1 MDVIPAID
9 LRGGKVVRLRQGDYN
24 QQTTYADN
32 PVAVAKEFADAGAP
46 WVHIVDLDGAAEG
59 ITPHLEVCR
68 RIAEAIQT
76 PLEFGG
82 GLRNLEAIDAVLAI
96 GVGRVVLGTAAI
108 ESPSLVQAAIAR
120 HGTSRIVVGV
130 DARDG
135 MVATR
140 GWKEQSSTRIEKLLE
155 QMATLG
161 VRRFIYTDIARDGTL
176 TEPNFD
182 AVASVVMAATE
193 LGSKVIASGGV
204 SNVAHLERLADAGAE
219 GAIVGT
225 AIYSG
230 VLDLSTALRAVGG

>member
-24 QQTTYADN
+24 QQTIYADD
-32 PVAVAKEFADAGAP
+32 PIAVARGFAEAGAP

-68 RIAEAIQT
+68 RIAEAIRT

-82 GLRNLEAIDAVLAI
+82 GLRSLEAIDAILAI

-108 ESPSLVQAAIAR
+108 EDPSLVQAAVTR

-135 MVATR
+135 MVAMR
-140 GWKEQSSTRIEKLLE
+140 GWKEQSSTGVEELLE
-155 QMATLG
+155 QMAALG
-161 VRRFIYTDIARDGTL
+161 VRRFIYTDIARDGML

-182 AVASVVMAATE
+182 AVASVVMVATD
-193 LGSKVIASGGV
+193 LGSTVIASGGV
-204 SNVAHLERLADAGAE
+204 SNVAHLERLSETGAE
-219 GAIVGT
+219 GAIVGSALYT
-225 AIYSG
+225 GA
-230 VLDLSTALRAVGG
+230 LDLSEALRTVGG

>member
-24 QQTTYADN
+24 QQTTYSDDPIAI
-32 PVAVAKEFADAGAP
+32 AQGFADAGAP

-59 ITPHLEVCR
+59 VTPHLEVCR
-68 RIAEAIQT
+68 RIAEAVHT

-82 GLRNLEAIDAVLAI
+82 GLRSLEAIDAILGI

-108 ESPSLVQAAIAR
+108 EDPSLVQAAVAK

-135 MVATR
+135 MVAVR
-140 GWKEQSSTRIEKLLE
+140 GWKEQSSTRAEDLLE
-155 QMATLG
+155 QMAALG
-161 VRRFIYTDIARDGTL
+161 VRRFVYTDIARDGML

-193 LGSKVIASGGV
+193 LGSTVIASGGV
-204 SNVAHLERLADAGAE
+204 SSVAHLERLADSGAE
-219 GAIVGT
+219 GAIVGS
-225 AIYSG
+225 AIYTG
-230 VLDLSTALRAVGG
+230 ALDLAEALRTVGG

>member
-24 QQTTYADN
+24 QQTTYSDD
-32 PVAVAKEFADAGAP
+32 PIAVARGFAEAGAP
-46 WVHIVDLDGAAEG
+46 WVHIVDLDGAAAG

-82 GLRNLEAIDAVLAI
+82 GLRSLEAIDAILDI

-108 ESPSLVQAAIAR
+108 EDSLLVQAAIAK

-140 GWKEQSSTRIEKLLE
+140 GWIEQSSVRVEDLLE

-161 VRRFIYTDIARDGTL
+161 VRRFVYTDIARDGML

-193 LGSKVIASGGV
+193 LGSTVIASGGV
-204 SNVAHLERLADAGAE
+204 SNVAHLARLADIGAE
-219 GAIVGT
+219 GTIVGS
-225 AIYSG
+225 AIYTG
-230 VLDLSTALRAVGG
+230 ALDLAEALRTVGG